1 MAEFLFAP
9 MEGITFSTYRRI
21 HHEMFP
27 GLQEYYTPFIAPD
40 KAGTFKPKFLKEL
53 TKDSASG
60 LSVIPQLMTNDSDS
74 FIITAKKLR
83 DLGFGTVNLNA
94 GCPSGTVFSKHKG
107 SAMLADPEGLD
118 RFLDSIYTAAESGK
132 IKISI
137 KTRMGVH
144 STEEFP
150 RIMEIYKKYPIS
162 KLIIHARDRD
172 GQYKSI
178 PDIRGFASAI
188 TGCDFPVCYNGN
200 VFSAGDLSETEKITG
215 MKLSSVM
222 LGRGI
227 VTNPALGRELSGGKK
242 LACREMRDFHFA
254 LLDAYL
260 KDGLSQTFA
269 LERMKHLW
277 YYMIHMFREC
287 KKEQKAIL
295 KSGSVSEY
303 RMASEILFQSGKFS
317 EEEKFKDI

>member
-1 MAEFLFAP
+1 
-9 MEGITFSTYRRI
+9 
-21 HHEMFP
+21 MFP

-53 TKDSASG
+53 TKDSTAG
-60 LSVIPQLMTNDSDS
+60 LKIIPQLMVNDPDS
-74 FIITAKKLR
+74 FIITSGKLR
-83 DLGFGTVNLNA
+83 DLGFHEINLNA
-94 GCPSGTVFSKHKG
+94 GCPSGTVFAKHKG
-107 SAMLADPEGLD
+107 AGMLTDPEELD
-118 RFLDSIYTAAESGK
+118 HFLETVYEATVQEGIQV
-132 IKISI
+132 SI

-150 RIMEIYKKYPIS
+150 RIMEIYKKYPVS

-178 PDIRGFASAI
+178 PDISGFASALS
-188 TGCDFPVCYNGN
+188 GCGFPVSYNGN
-200 VFSAGDLSETEKITG
+200 IFSPDDLSEAEKITG
-215 MKLSSVM
+215 KKLDSVM

-227 VTNPALGRELSGGKK
+227 VTNPALGRALSGGKA
-242 LACREMRDFHFA
+242 LTCGEMSDFHSA

-260 KDGLSQTFA
+260 EDGLSPNFV

-277 YYMIHMFREC
+277 YYMIHMFLDY

-295 KSGSVSEY
+295 KSESISEY
-303 RMASEILFQSGKFS
+303 RMAAENLFQSGKFS
-317 EEEKFKDI
+317 SEGKFRDI